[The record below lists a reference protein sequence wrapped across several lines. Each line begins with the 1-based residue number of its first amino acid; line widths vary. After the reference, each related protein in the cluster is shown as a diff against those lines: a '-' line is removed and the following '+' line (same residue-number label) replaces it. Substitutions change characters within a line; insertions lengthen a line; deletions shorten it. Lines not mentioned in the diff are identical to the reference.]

1 MIIVEMRKLFTEIGA
16 CIRRLVDFFYPP
28 FRRWVPQ
35 QVFRYAVCGGAN
47 VLWDWVL
54 FFLLVN
60 YVFHQQ
66 VVRVGGWA
74 FEAHT
79 AALAVSFPVSTL
91 TGFLLQKYVTFTAS
105 DLHGRVQLARYLMV
119 VAFNLLLNY
128 AGLKLFIEVCG
139 FWDTPSKMLVTC
151 LCTLVSYLCQKH
163 FTFRVRGGRA

>member
-16 CIRRLVDFFYPP
+16 RIGRLVDFFYPP

-105 DLHGRVQLARYLMV
+105 DLHGRVQLVRYLMV

-139 FWDTPSKMLVTC
+139 FCDTPSKMLVTC
-151 LCTLVSYLCQKH
+151 LCTLVSCLCQKH